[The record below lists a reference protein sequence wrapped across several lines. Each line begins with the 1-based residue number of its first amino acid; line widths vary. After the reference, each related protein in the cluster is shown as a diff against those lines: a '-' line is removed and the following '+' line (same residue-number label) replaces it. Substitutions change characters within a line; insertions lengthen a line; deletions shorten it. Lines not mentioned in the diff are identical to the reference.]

1 MSSASKSLGTALCWT
16 ALWVWL
22 DQTSKQLALE
32 FLDEY
37 SHKEIIQGFL
47 SFTLTFNP
55 GGAFGIFSTYPET
68 FRNALFLISA
78 LVALGATLGWTFLTK
93 RQDHLTLLGV
103 GTILGGALGNGLDRF
118 YFGAVVDFI
127 DLHVNGY
134 HWPTFN
140 VADIAITLGALILFV
155 PALAPKRKEAP
166 ACTQKS

>member
-1 MSSASKSLGTALCWT
+1 MSPASKSLGTALCWT
-16 ALWVWL
+16 ALWVCL
-22 DQTSKQLALE
+22 DQTTKRVALE

-47 SFTLTFNP
+47 SFSLTFNP
-55 GGAFGIFSTYPET
+55 GGAFGIFSTYSET

-78 LVALGATLGWTFLTK
+78 LVALGVTMGWIFLTK

-127 DLHVNGY
+127 DIHVNGY

-140 VADIAITLGALILFV
+140 VADVAITLGALILFV
-155 PALAPKRKEAP
+155 PAFTPKHKEAP